1 MVKLSLIDIVL
12 VVRDYRCQFACKSRN
27 HRLSLACECLDVC
40 NELGVLACHWISM
53 MGCLGFCRFAV
64 QEHFQCMDLG
74 LIDFVDLSSSV
85 LVMLKT
91 L

>member
-1 MVKLSLIDIVL
+1 VPLDQYDGIFGVMS
-12 VVRDYRCQFACKSRN
+12 FAS
-27 HRLSLACECLDVC
+27 
-40 NELGVLACHWISM
+40 
-53 MGCLGFCRFAV
+53 LGFCRFAV
-64 QEHFQCMDLG
+64 QEHFPCMDLG